1 MIKKIYF
8 ALEEAESWVDSSTL
22 GLFPTMWNFPD
33 PKVKRYAVSVPGLSG
48 DIDLSDALTG
58 DVSFENVDGTIS
70 FRVLDS
76 SKFDFPAFR
85 QTYHGKTVKFRKDTD
100 PNYYRIGRVEITDD
114 DRQDVLRGFSISVD
128 ADPFAYALTETTHTL
143 QVGVAVDEAK
153 NGTYNYVAPA
163 VPSDLVV
170 SLPTNGVYPSNSDI
184 KLYPDSGRWGSATST
199 PNFEIRV
206 TKNALQKKTAVFQ
219 NGVEIDVKFLDY
231 LTAEN
236 TLAKNS
242 VYMLDGNV
250 QVYNGGITG
259 IYGYVKGYAYIEA
272 NGKKYGLN
280 EPFSIGAN
288 GSAYLH
294 LVCYVKSNYLYAN
307 EASVIFSGMKLK
319 KLSSTQNVENN
330 GRKTVVPTVT
340 SSVDANIITQYGI
353 EKLVAGKPVRMFGL
367 TLNPGQIETAIYKD
381 SGTAGTATIKF
392 REGHFR

>member
-8 ALEEAESWVDSSTL
+8 ALEESEAWVDSSTL
-22 GLFPTMWNFPD
+22 GLFPTMWDFPD

-58 DVSFENVDGTIS
+58 DASFENVDGAIS

-100 PNYYRIGRVEITDD
+100 PSYYRIGRMEITDD
-114 DRQDVLRGFSISVD
+114 DRQDVLRGFAISVD
-128 ADPFAYALTETTHTL
+128 ADPFSYALTETTHTL

-170 SLPTNGVYPSNSDI
+170 SLPTSGVYPSNTDI
-184 KLYPDSGRWGSATST
+184 RLYPDSGRWDSATST

-206 TKNALQKKTAVFQ
+206 TKDALQKKTAVFQ

-231 LTAEN
+231 LTSEN

-242 VYMLDGNV
+242 VYMLDGSV

-259 IYGYVKGYAYIEA
+259 FYGYVKGCAYIEA

-280 EPFSIGAN
+280 EPFSIGAS

-307 EASVIFSGMKLK
+307 EAGVIFSGMKLK
-319 KLSSTQNVENN
+319 KLGSTQNIANN

-367 TLNPGQIETAIYKD
+367 TLKPGQIDTAIYQD

>member
-48 DIDLSDALTG
+48 DIDLSAALTG
-58 DVSFENVDGTIS
+58 DVSFENVDGVIS

-128 ADPFAYALTETTHTL
+128 ADPFAYSVTETTLTL

-170 SLPTNGVYPSNSDI
+170 SLPTAGVYPSNSDI
-184 KLYPDSGRWGSATST
+184 KLYPDSGSWVSSTST
-199 PNFEIRV
+199 SNFEIRV

-231 LTAEN
+231 LTSEN

-280 EPFSIGAN
+280 EPFSIGTG
-288 GSAYLH
+288 GSAYFH

-307 EASVIFSGMKLK
+307 EASVLLSGMKLK
-319 KLSSTQNVENN
+319 KLGSTQNIANN

-353 EKLVAGKPVRMFGL
+353 EKLVAGKPARMFGL
-367 TLNPGQIETAIYKD
+367 TLKPGKIDTAIYQD

-392 REGHFR
+392 REGRFR

>member
-33 PKVKRYAVSVPGLSG
+33 PKIKRYAVSVPGLSG

-58 DVSFENVDGTIS
+58 DVSFENVDGVIS
-70 FRVLDS
+70 FRVLDA
-76 SKFDFPAFR
+76 SKFDFSAFR

-100 PNYYRIGRVEITDD
+100 PDYYRIGRVEITDD

-319 KLSSTQNVENN
+319 KLGSTQNVENN

-353 EKLVAGKPVRMFGL
+353 EKLVAGKPARMFGL
-367 TLNPGQIETAIYKD
+367 TLKPGQIDTAIYPD